1 MEKMSKILTMKI
13 YHGCQSFLKELLVFK
28 NMREKDRKLNIA
40 PKRKNNNFFKWNVR
54 HKICYKTDKT
64 TENVARYVRRM
75 DTYPVGV

>member
-1 MEKMSKILTMKI
+1 MR
-13 YHGCQSFLKELLVFK
+13 YPVFLKDLLVFK
-28 NMREKDRKLNIA
+28 NMRESVLEIDRKLNIA
-40 PKRKNNNFFKWNVR
+40 PKRKKNNSSEDVR